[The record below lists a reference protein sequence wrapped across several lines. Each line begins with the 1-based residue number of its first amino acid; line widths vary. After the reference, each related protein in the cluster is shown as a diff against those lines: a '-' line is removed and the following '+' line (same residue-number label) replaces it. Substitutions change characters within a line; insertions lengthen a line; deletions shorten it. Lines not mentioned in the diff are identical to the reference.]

1 MQTMKR
7 KTALLLTILLLI
19 SCMTPPAFA
28 AERVEWAGTYSSP
41 DNNTVVT
48 YPLPTSTGV
57 EQVWASKVGN
67 STIAIVDDYIYT
79 CHVSRGGGGDGTLY
93 KIDKDSGEVIASV
106 KTGLIYEDQYSHI
119 VCGGGLLYISVP
131 GGSNSGTIAA
141 YHPGTLDLVWKNT
154 EAATGAYAAVQY
166 VNGFVVSNGKVFDGS
181 DGTLKAT
188 LTGTYNWAN
197 GAEVNG
203 TYYVA
208 AGNFILA
215 FDTTTWKQSGKLN
228 TGVSGGSGAGVMHYN
243 GRLYWG
249 DQVKGKLYSVALNE
263 DGALNADTFLSVDT
277 GDRITFTTPV
287 AYGRRVYLACN
298 TATGESKAGT
308 ASVLAFDAQKLTLE
322 RTVTVPKGAYGNKIQ
337 STPILHPVTSGGAEI
352 ASTGAFLR
360 AGIADTGTT
369 TAYIYVQDYHT
380 PGKIYMITDN
390 GSQTAGDP
398 IELITP
404 PAVQADLA
412 FAYEQL
418 ACDADG
424 AIYCST
430 DEGYLMK
437 WQTIRAQKPVISADL
452 SEAEVIYALAAA
464 AEPLQIEAAVS
475 DGGKL
480 TYQWF
485 CHTGSGR
492 FAEIEGANTAT
503 YTPPTD
509 REGTTYYKCV
519 VTNKRGNSVTTD
531 SKIARITIV
540 TVSSLRG
547 DADNDNDVDADDVTR
562 LIQYLAERKVTLN
575 ENNADVNGDG
585 KIDLV
590 DLVRLRR
597 HVVLGDAL

>member
-7 KTALLLTILLLI
+7 KTALLLTLLLLV
-19 SCMTPPAFA
+19 SCMTPA
-28 AERVEWAGTYSSP
+28 ASAAGRVEWAGTYSSP

-48 YPLPTSTGV
+48 YPLPTSTSV

-67 STIAIVDDYIYT
+67 STITIVDDYIYT
-79 CHVSRGGGGDGTLY
+79 CHASKGGGGDGTLY
-93 KIDKDSGEVIASV
+93 KIDKDSGEVVDSV
-106 KTGLIYEDQYSHI
+106 KTGLIYEEQYSHI
-119 VCGGGLLYISVP
+119 AYGDGLLYISVP
-131 GGSNSGTIAA
+131 GGSSSGTIAA
-141 YHPGTLDLVWKNT
+141 YHPDTLQLVWKNT

-197 GAEVNG
+197 GAEVNDK
-203 TYYVA
+203 YYVA
-208 AGNFILA
+208 AGNFIRA
-215 FDTTTWKQSGKLN
+215 FDTTTWEQRGLLN

-249 DQVKGKLYSVALNE
+249 DQAKGKFYSVALNE
-263 DGALNADTFLSVDT
+263 DGTLNADTFLSVDT

-322 RTVTVPKGAYGNKIQ
+322 RTVTLPKGINGNKIQ
-337 STPILHPVTSGGAEI
+337 STPILHPVTSGGAEQ
-352 ASTGAFLR
+352 ASAGSFRR
-360 AGIADTGTT
+360 AGIMNTSTT

-380 PGKIYMITDN
+380 PGKVYMITDD
-390 GSQTAGDP
+390 GSQTEGDP

-404 PAVQADLA
+404 SDVQAD

-418 ACDADG
+418 ACDTDG
-424 AIYCST
+424 AIYCTT
-430 DEGYLMK
+430 DKGYLMK
-437 WQTIRAQKPVISADL
+437 WQTIRAQKPVITADL
-452 SEAEVIYALAAA
+452 STAEVVYALGAA
-464 AEPLQIEAAVS
+464 AEPLQIEASVND
-475 DGGKL
+475 DGEL
-480 TYQWF
+480 SYQWF
-485 CHTGSGR
+485 RHTGNGW
-492 FAEIEGANTAT
+492 FTEIEGAVTAV
-503 YTPPTD
+503 YTPSTD

-519 VTNKRGNSVTTD
+519 VTNRRGNTVTTD
-531 SKIARITIV
+531 SSIARITVV
-540 TVSSLRG
+540 TVSNLRG
-547 DADNDNDVDADDVTR
+547 DADNDNDVDADDVAR

-590 DLVRLRR
+590 DLIRLRR
-597 HVVLGDAL
+597 HVVLGDDL